1 MKAGTGGRVSQ
12 TTAVC
17 PLKEIT
23 DPRSAQAR
31 MMETE
36 KMIDLKR
43 GDMVRD
49 CYGKI
54 AEVMEQVGTTV
65 YLYDGTRAHRTKVF
79 RVDGS
84 E

>member
-1 MKAGTGGRVSQ
+1 
-12 TTAVC
+12 
-17 PLKEIT
+17 
-23 DPRSAQAR
+23 